1 MGLVDDDAVVAAA
14 QAAGV
19 HEMILQLPR
28 GYETEIGEGGSHLSG
43 GQRQRIALARAVFG
57 DPRLVVLD
65 EPDAS
70 LDLVGQRALM
80 RTLENLKTGGCTIV
94 MITHRRSLLEYVD
107 KLLVM
112 IDGNMSLFGAKPDVL
127 ARLTAVSQPPLAK
140 ISTEAAE

>member
-19 HEMILQLPR
+19 HEMTRQLPR
-28 GYETEIGEGGSHLSG
+28 GYATEIGEGGSHLSG

-57 DPRLVVLD
+57 DPRLDVLD
-65 EPDAS
+65 EPDAR
-70 LDLVGQRALM
+70 LDVVGQQALM
-80 RTLENLKTGGCTIV
+80 RTLENLKASGCTIV

-112 IDGNMSLFGAKPDVL
+112 IDGNIALLGAKPDAL
-127 ARLTAVSQPPLAK
+127 ARLTAGSPPRLA
-140 ISTEAAE
+140 

>member
-1 MGLVDDDAVVAAA
+1 MGRVDDDAVVAAA

-19 HEMILQLPR
+19 HEMILQLTR

-70 LDLVGQRALM
+70 LDLVRQPAPI
-80 RTLENLKTGGCTIV
+80 RTLENLSTGGITIV
-94 MITHRRSLLEYVD
+94 LITYR
-107 KLLVM
+107 
-112 IDGNMSLFGAKPDVL
+112 
-127 ARLTAVSQPPLAK
+127 
-140 ISTEAAE
+140 